1 MLRTSAAVLLLA
13 LAAPAPRTPP
23 GPTATRV
30 RLVVAPEGNEV
41 RFRVKEQLAMLT
53 MPNVAVGVTGRITGA
68 LTLDN
73 GKVVPSESRFSVA
86 LDSLKSDRDRRD
98 GYIKHRTLET
108 GRFPTADLAVT
119 ALPGLPWPLPDSGT
133 LNFQIVGDLT
143 IHGVTRP
150 STWQVT
156 AEAKDGG
163 FTGTAATRVKL
174 EDFGMTQPRV
184 AIVLSVEDDIGLEYQ
199 FHFIRDPSS
208 R

>member
-13 LAAPAPRTPP
+13 LAAPAPRTLP
-23 GPTATRV
+23 GPAARV
-30 RLVVAPEGNEV
+30 RLVLAPEGNEA

-53 MPNVAVGVTGRITGA
+53 MPNVAVGVTSRITGA
-68 LTLDN
+68 LALDD

-108 GRFPTADLAVT
+108 DRFPTADLAIT

-133 LNFQIVGDLT
+133 ITFQIVGDLT

-150 STWQVT
+150 SSWRVT

-163 FTGTAATRVKL
+163 FSGTAATRIKF

-199 FHFIRDPSS
+199 FHLVRAPTT